1 MSKLKF
7 LFLIVINLIVMNV
20 YADTE
25 VSVNG
30 VNLYNKGDYYRSV
43 ASGNVTLNF
52 DTNEVYADITLVPRN
67 YLVTFCVSNNA
78 DFSSYYYNGNIT
90 HENQARGD
98 FSYHLTNYPCK
109 IKESHTQGR
118 ILYMFG
124 KVAYDGGV
132 DGRNATMDN
141 RWVIYQYGVVNWSL
155 FSVYFVNEP
164 ITIDYANDAV
174 ISTNKDIINQNNIII
189 NNQGAIKDGINDV
202 NSSINSDNVDDPSTS
217 INQFKDKIAE
227 NGVITQ
233 LVGLPVTLF
242 TKVLNSV
249 NGTCSSYNLGSLFG
263 TDLIL
268 PCINIENYLG
278 SSLWSIIDVL
288 ISGLFVYTISKKFI
302 KVFENMSSLN
312 EGDVIGD

>member
-7 LFLIVINLIVMNV
+7 LFIIVINLVVMNV

-30 VNLYNKGDYYRSV
+30 VNLYAKGDYYRSV
-43 ASGNVTLNF
+43 AAGNVTLSFSDN
-52 DTNEVYADITLVPRN
+52 VLYPDIAAVPQN
-67 YLVTFCVSNNA
+67 YLVTFCVSDNA
-78 DFSSYYYNGNIT
+78 DYSSYYYNGNLPVDGG
-90 HENQARGD
+90 RGD
-98 FSYHLTNYPCK
+98 FSFHLSNYPCK
-109 IKESHTQGR
+109 IKESHTKGR

-124 KVAYDGGV
+124 KNSVYSSV
-132 DGRNATMDN
+132 QGRNAGIDN
-141 RWVIYQYGVVNWSL
+141 KWVIYQYGVVNWSL

-174 ISTNKDIINQNNIII
+174 ISTNKDIINQNNTII
-189 NNQGAIKDGINDV
+189 NNQGNIQSGIDDIKSD
-202 NSSINSDNVDDPSTS
+202 INSDNVDDPSSS

-242 TKVLNSV
+242 TKILNSV
-249 NGTCSSYNLGSLFG
+249 NGTCSPYNFGSLFG
-263 TDLIL
+263 TDIVF
-268 PCINIENYLG
+268 PCINVSNYLG
-278 SSLWSIIDVL
+278 SNLWNIIDVL
-288 ISGLFVYTISKKFI
+288 ISGLFVYSLSRKFI
-302 KVFENMSSLN
+302 KVFEHMSSME

>member
-7 LFLIVINLIVMNV
+7 LFIIVINFVFLNV

-43 ASGNVTLNF
+43 AAGNVSLNF

-90 HENQARGD
+90 HENEARGD

-124 KVAYDGGV
+124 KVAYSGGV

-174 ISTNKDIINQNNIII
+174 ISTNKDIINQNNTII

-202 NSSINSDNVDDPSTS
+202 NSSINSDNVDDPSSS
-217 INQFKDKIAE
+217 INQFKDKIAT

-263 TDLIL
+263 TDLVL
-268 PCINIENYLG
+268 PCINIETYLG

-302 KVFENMSSLN
+302 KVFENMSSMN

>member
-30 VNLYNKGDYYRSV
+30 VNLYDKGDYYRSV
-43 ASGNVTLNF
+43 GAGNVTLNF
-52 DTNEVYADITLVPRN
+52 DTNVLYADITEVPVN
-67 YLVTFCVSNNA
+67 YLVTFCVSDNA
-78 DFSSYYYNGNIT
+78 DFSSYYYNGPLKP
-90 HENQARGD
+90 EQGRGD
-98 FSYHLTNYPCK
+98 FSFHLTNYPCK
-109 IKESHTQGR
+109 IKEAHTQGK
-118 ILYMFG
+118 ILYIFG
-124 KVAYDGGV
+124 KNSVDGGV
-132 DGRNATMDN
+132 DGRNALMYN
-141 RWVIYQYGVVNWSL
+141 KWVIYQYGVVNWSL
-155 FSVYFVNEP
+155 YSVYFVNEP

-174 ISTNKDIINQNNIII
+174 ISTNKDIINQNNTII

-202 NSSINSDNVDDPSTS
+202 NSSINSDNVDDPSSS

-242 TKVLNSV
+242 TKILNSV
-249 NGTCSSYNLGSLFG
+249 NGTCSPYNFGSLFG
-263 TDLIL
+263 TDIVF
-268 PCINIENYLG
+268 PCINVANYLG
-278 SSLWSIIDVL
+278 PTLWNIIDVL
-288 ISGLFVYTISKKFI
+288 ISGLFVYSLSRKFI
-302 KVFENMSSLN
+302 KVFEHMSSMN